1 MIAYIYDKP
10 NLQIHTKIENV
21 SCVDD
26 NADNDGKI
34 VGDNMTAIFGQGSDF
49 VILQSDTINLNAGD
63 IIDISDLEDCRDYFL
78 KSKEYWYMEQM
89 NRQKEL
95 IEKLIKLQNNNL

>member
-1 MIAYIYDKP
+1 MIAYIYDKYSF
-10 NLQIHTKIENV
+10 NIENKI
-21 SCVDD
+21 D
-26 NADNDGKI
+26 NVTSIQEGEIN
-34 VGDNMTAIFGQGSDF
+34 GDSKMKFGSGSNYI
-49 VILQSDTINLNAGD
+49 ILQSDTINKSIGQV
-63 IIDISDLEDCRDYFL
+63 IDISNLEDCRDYFL

>member
-1 MIAYIYDKP
+1 MIAYIFNKP
-10 NLQIHTKIENV
+10 NNIIHTIIENV
-21 SCVDD
+21 LCVDD

-34 VGDNMTAIFGQGSDF
+34 VGDNMTAIFGQGSNYI
-49 VILQSDTINLNAGD
+49 ILQSDSISKSNGD
-63 IIDISDLEDCRDYFL
+63 TIDISNLEDCRDYFL